1 MLALCWNQSG
11 ANQTNATPD
20 PRATATVNVAP
31 DQTLTAK
38 NINHIMNILT
48 TWNPIR
54 EMENVRNRMDRLFGR
69 GLVPWTG
76 EETITTSEWS
86 PLVDV
91 SEDDKEFTI
100 KADLPE
106 VKKEDVHVTVEDGT
120 IRITG
125 ERKFE
130 KEEKNRRYHR
140 IERAYGSFERSFV
153 LPEGAKTEKVQAEFK
168 DGTLHVHL
176 PKAPELQTKAIEV
189 PVS

>member
-1 MLALCWNQSG
+1 MS
-11 ANQTNATPD
+11 
-20 PRATATVNVAP
+20 
-31 DQTLTAK
+31 
-38 NINHIMNILT
+38 ILT
-48 TWNPIR
+48 TWNPVR
-54 EMENVRNRMDRLFGR
+54 EMDSARNRMDRLFGR
-69 GLVPWTG
+69 SLVPWIG
-76 EETITTSEWS
+76 EEPITASEWS

-91 SEDDKEFTI
+91 SEDEKEFTI

-130 KEEKNRRYHR
+130 KEDKSRRYHR
-140 IERAYGSFERSFV
+140 IERSYGSFERSFL
-153 LPEGAKTEKVQAEFK
+153 LPEGAKTDKVKAEFK

-176 PKAPELQTKAIEV
+176 PKAAEIQTKAIEV

>member
-1 MLALCWNQSG
+1 LLGTSRSAASD
-11 ANQTNATPD
+11 AKPD
-20 PRATATVNVAP
+20 PRTAPAVNA
-31 DQTLTAK
+31 AHGNRNHRRKRK
-38 NINHIMNILT
+38 NNIMSILT
-48 TWNPIR
+48 TWNPVR
-54 EMENVRNRMDRLFGR
+54 EMDTMRNRIDRLFGGR
-69 GLVPWTG
+69 SLVPWTG
-76 EETITTSEWS
+76 EETISASEWS

-91 SEDDKEFTI
+91 SEGDKEFTI

-140 IERAYGSFERSFV
+140 IERSYGSFERSFV
-153 LPEGAKTEKVQAEFK
+153 LPEGAKTDKVKAEFK

-176 PKAPELQTKAIEV
+176 PKAPEIQTKAVEV

>member
-1 MLALCWNQSG
+1 M
-11 ANQTNATPD
+11 
-20 PRATATVNVAP
+20 PRTVT
-31 DQTLTAK
+31 QITAK
-38 NINHIMNILT
+38 KNQNIMSILT
-48 TWNPIR
+48 TWSPLR
-54 EMENVRNRMDRLFGR
+54 EMETVRSRMDRLFGGR
-69 GLVPWTG
+69 TLVPWIG
-76 EETITTSEWS
+76 EESITSSEWS

-106 VKKEDVHVTVEDGT
+106 VRKEDVHVTVEDGT

-130 KEEKNRRYHR
+130 KEEKGRRYHR
-140 IERAYGSFERSFV
+140 LERSYGSFERSFV
-153 LPEGAKTEKVQAEFK
+153 LPEGAKTDKVKAEFK

-176 PKAPELQTKAIEV
+176 PKTPELQTKAIEV